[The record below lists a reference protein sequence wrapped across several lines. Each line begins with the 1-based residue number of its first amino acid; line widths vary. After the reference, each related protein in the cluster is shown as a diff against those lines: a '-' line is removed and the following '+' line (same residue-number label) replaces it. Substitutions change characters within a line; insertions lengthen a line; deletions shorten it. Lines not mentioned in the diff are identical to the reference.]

1 MRKFVPRTEAR
12 MKVAEKRSNS
22 PHIVPKDTNLLA
34 LVRPACRAARS
45 ALPVAVAMFVLALN
59 SYGQDRSADE
69 SSFRGNRAEV
79 AVTIKDNSGAVV
91 TTPATVRIY
100 HSGILSGQA
109 AASKGRAFFILNSL
123 GDYTITVEASGYKAT
138 QKEIS
143 LPVAITD
150 EEEVLVMR
158 DSTSADPGA
167 NPGRPILAPKAKEA
181 FDKGLQAL
189 GENNLDQAEKYLAEA
204 AKLAPNHP
212 DVLYLQGVI
221 LLRRGQA
228 EQAQAA
234 LEKTT
239 QIDPKNARAF
249 TALGMAFLNE
259 NKYDLAVPPLQQS
272 IQLDPSNW
280 EGHWTLARTLYRQ
293 EHYDTALLEAQ
304 QALNQS
310 RGSEPAIE
318 LLIAQSQ
325 TAIGKFEDSA
335 ETLRTFLRTHPNDK
349 GAATARRWLDRLIA
363 DGKVRK

>member
-1 MRKFVPRTEAR
+1 MDTFESRSRSQCIERGLRRWLASFCPRQCTALC
-12 MKVAEKRSNS
+12 A
-22 PHIVPKDTNLLA
+22 LLA
-34 LVRPACRAARS
+34 TTVFCL
-45 ALPVAVAMFVLALN
+45 LPSCSF
-59 SYGQDRSADE
+59 GQDRSADE
-69 SSFRGNRAEV
+69 SSLRGNRAEV
-79 AVTIKDNSGAVV
+79 AITIKDNSGAVI

-100 HSGILSGQA
+100 HSGMMSGQA
-109 AASKGRAFFILNSL
+109 IASKGRAFFILNSL
-123 GDYTITVEASGYKAT
+123 GEFTITVEASGYKAA

-150 EEEVLVMR
+150 DEEILVTR
-158 DSTSADPGA
+158 DSTSTDPGA

-189 GENNLDQAEKYLAEA
+189 GDNKLDEAEKHLAEA
-204 AKLAPNHP
+204 VKLAPNHP

-228 EQAQAA
+228 EQAQAV

-249 TALGMAFLNE
+249 TALGMAFLGE

-280 EGHWTLARTLYRQ
+280 EGHWTLARTFYRQ

-304 QALNQS
+304 QAFGQS
-310 RGSEPAIE
+310 HGSEPAIE

-325 TAIGKFEDSA
+325 TAVGKFEDSA
-335 ETLRTFLRTHPNDK
+335 DTLRTFLRTHPNDK
-349 GAATARRWLDRLIA
+349 GAANARRWLDRLIA
-363 DGKVRK
+363 DGKIRKQ